1 MSHRC
6 ETSALRLPT
15 CPARTAHLP
24 QIARCLAQSR
34 SAPRVSQMSLLS
46 ARRHH
51 IISRSIGLAPAAC
64 KYRRSKVLACPIQY
78 SHGPSFCSEGEV
90 GYTWRDMASMPKI
103 QGWNSAAS
111 QWEAKAA
118 YTVPLNSVSPGRCQ
132 CCEASKVTVP
142 CLPKSTE
149 AARGCEGEENLSLPE
164 VRSSARILHTA
175 HLACRC
181 ICQMDCLKA
190 AQAMPRALCVITLGM
205 SEDSMVAKIA
215 VDASGIRLGQ
225 FFRL

>member
-103 QGWNSAAS
+103 PGVELGSVAVGGKGRIHRAIEQRQPGALPVLRGVKGDSALLAEEHRGRQG
-111 QWEAKAA
+111 
-118 YTVPLNSVSPGRCQ
+118 LRGR
-132 CCEASKVTVP
+132 
-142 CLPKSTE
+142 
-149 AARGCEGEENLSLPE
+149 GELIP
-164 VRSSARILHTA
+164 A
-175 HLACRC
+175 
-181 ICQMDCLKA
+181 
-190 AQAMPRALCVITLGM
+190 
-205 SEDSMVAKIA
+205 
-215 VDASGIRLGQ
+215 
-225 FFRL
+225 